1 MHRTKMPIDGKVI
14 ERGASMKQFSASRTR
29 NPLTVAG
36 DIDAV
41 LVNLS
46 PDTVCIARA
55 GDDTKSAVMDS
66 NLRPVRKA
74 IQKAFNMVV
83 YGRPTNTFLDRQK
96 D

>member
-1 MHRTKMPIDGKVI
+1 MPIDGKVI
-14 ERGASMKQFSASRTR
+14 ERGVPMKQFSASRTR

-41 LVNLS
+41 LVSSS
-46 PDTVCIARA
+46 PDTVCIARD
-55 GDDTKSAVMDS
+55 GDDANSTVKNS
-66 NLRPVRKA
+66 NLGPVRKA
-74 IQKAFNMVV
+74 MQKAVNLVV